1 MAVERRERFE
11 ALARDVA
18 PAVLRYAVRRTDP
31 TTAEDVLA
39 ETLLVLWRRL
49 DDVPDGGELPW
60 CYTVARNHLAN
71 ADRSVRRQRRLVSRI
86 ARLEHPSQSSTPEL
100 PDPELHAA
108 LARLTP
114 QEQELLR
121 LSVWEDLAPAQIAE
135 VLAITPNAVSIRL
148 HRARHRLAELLEV
161 GKPGGSPGHEAV
173 REGGDR

>member
-1 MAVERRERFE
+1 MTVERRGRFE
-11 ALARDVA
+11 SLAREIA

-49 DDVPDGGELPW
+49 DEVPEGAELPW
-60 CYTVARNHLAN
+60 CYKVAHNHLAN
-71 ADRSVRRQRRLVSRI
+71 LDRSVRRQRKLVSRI
-86 ARLEHPSQSSTPEL
+86 ARLDRPQELSTPEL

-121 LSVWEDLAPAQIAE
+121 LSVWEDLAPGQIAE
-135 VLAITPNAVSIRL
+135 VLGITANAVSIRL
-148 HRARHRLAELLEV
+148 HRARHRLADVLEA
-161 GKPGGSPGHEAV
+161 GKARTSPGHKAV
-173 REGGDR
+173 RGGGDR